1 MGYSGDLRG
10 ELRHASNLETDDRL
24 GGMARILVIDD
35 EPRIVHFVS
44 RALEAEGYGVDAAYD
59 GESGLRLAQQGRH
72 ELILLD
78 LLLPSVN
85 GVSVLKGIL
94 RTQPEQRVL
103 VLSALSDVQSKVR
116 CLELGASD
124 YLPKP
129 FALAELLARVHAR
142 LRQPVGT
149 PPERVLK
156 KGGVT
161 LELMRRTADAGNGP
175 MSLSERE
182 FLLLQHLMR
191 RHHDV
196 CSREELLDGVWGY
209 SFDPG
214 TNVVNVYV
222 GRLRAKLGPNVIET
236 VRNVGFSFCG
246 T

>member
-1 MGYSGDLRG
+1 MR
-10 ELRHASNLETDDRL
+10 RQVSNPGTDDRI
-24 GGMARILVIDD
+24 GGMGRILVIDD
-35 EPRIVHFVS
+35 EPRIVDFVS

-59 GESGLRLAQQGRH
+59 GESGLRLAQRGRH

-78 LLLPSVN
+78 LLLPSRN

-94 RTQPEQRVL
+94 KAKPEQRVL

-149 PPERVLK
+149 PPERVLTA
-156 KGGVT
+156 GGVT

-182 FLLLQHLMR
+182 FLLLRHFMRKQHE
-191 RHHDV
+191 V
-196 CSREELLDGVWGY
+196 CTREELLEEVWGY

-214 TNVVNVYV
+214 TNVVDVYV
-222 GRLRAKLGPNVIET
+222 GRLRAKLGPDVIET
-236 VRNVGFSFCG
+236 VRNVGYSFRAG
-246 T
+246 